1 MTLKDYLLEHDL
13 SSRQFAILI
22 NKSHPTVLRWITGE
36 TEISLRD
43 SYKVL
48 AVTDGLVCPHDFI
61 NEMETRESAH

>member
-13 SSRQFAILI
+13 SSRQFAILM

-48 AVTDGLVCPHDFI
+48 VVTDGLVCPHDFI
-61 NEMETRESAH
+61 DEMDSRDFAH